1 MTKFKVGDLLQI
13 QCYKHD
19 GKIHRAWN
27 EAVVLD
33 IKKDY
38 IVCGNNRTL
47 VTEAEG
53 NKWKTKEPAIMY
65 FFTDKW
71 FNIISQLKKDG
82 IYYYCNIATPFII
95 EDKTIKYIDYDL
107 DLRVFPSKEYKVLD
121 RLEYKYHKKKMNYSD
136 ELDEVI
142 KDSLDDLIKYYENNW
157 FAFDGN
163 LNKEYYK
170 KYCYY
175 TKKLKEDD
183 KNEQKMT
190 SNDKI
195 NKKN

>member
-1 MTKFKVGDLLQI
+1 MSKINVGDNLQM

-19 GKIHRAWN
+19 GKIHRAWD

-38 IVCGNNRTL
+38 IVFGNNKTL

-53 NKWKTKEPAIMY
+53 NRWRTKEPAIMY
-65 FFTDKW
+65 FFKDKW

-95 EDKTIKYIDYDL
+95 EDNTIKYIDYDL
-107 DLRVFPSKEYKVLD
+107 DLRIFPSNEYKILD

-142 KDSLDDLIKYYENNW
+142 KGSLDDLIKLFENKYFPFNEK
-157 FAFDGN
+157 
-163 LNKEYYK
+163 LNFEYYK
-170 KYCYY
+170 KYCNLV
-175 TKKLKEDD
+175 KKTD
-183 KNEQKMT
+183 QK
-190 SNDKI
+190 
-195 NKKN
+195 